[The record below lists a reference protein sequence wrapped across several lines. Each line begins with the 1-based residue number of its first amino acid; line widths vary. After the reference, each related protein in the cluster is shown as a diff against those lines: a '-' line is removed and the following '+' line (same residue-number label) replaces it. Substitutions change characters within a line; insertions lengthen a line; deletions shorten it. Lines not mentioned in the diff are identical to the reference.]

1 MKKMFTAALLAIAVG
16 WAWSGATFA
25 ADDYPTRPIRVLNQ
39 FGPGGGAD
47 LTGRPVLDKLGGV
60 LGTSVLMDFKPGAS
74 GLIAAAEFEK
84 SAPDGYT
91 LLIETQTLSNNTLLR
106 KVPYRP
112 AEWEPLSLFAI
123 IPLGMLAAQNVPAR
137 NLAELV
143 DHARKNQGKLTYGTL
158 GPGSISHLAAL
169 LFAKTTGTEWLQVPY
184 KGTTEVHQDLMGG
197 RLDIFFDGVSQAL
210 PLQRDGRLKIMG
222 LTTEERIPLAGNIPT
237 FKEQGINISTG
248 SWFGFVAPKG
258 TPRTVTSRLSRE
270 IAAYVTSGE
279 YQEKM
284 KVLGVIAIAT
294 TAQEYAEFRRND
306 LRKWEEVIKQHN
318 LRLE

>member
-1 MKKMFTAALLAIAVG
+1 MRRTLLAAAMGIG
-16 WAWSGATFA
+16 LAWCGLAPA

-47 LTGRPVLDKLGGV
+47 LTGRPVLDKLSAS

-84 SAPDGYT
+84 SAADGYT

-106 KVPYRP
+106 KVAYRP

-123 IPLGMLAAQNVPAR
+123 IPLGMLVAQNTPAR
-137 NLAELV
+137 NVAELV
-143 DHARKNQGKLTYGTL
+143 DYAKKNRGKVTYGTL

-169 LFAKTTGTEWLQVPY
+169 LFGKTTGIELTQVPY

-197 RLDIFFDGVSQAL
+197 RLDLFFDGVSQAL
-210 PLQRDGRLKIMG
+210 PLQRDGRLKILG
-222 LTTEERIPLAGNIPT
+222 LTTEERMPLAASLPT
-237 FKEQGINISTG
+237 FKEQGVNIATG

-258 TPRTVTSRLSRE
+258 TPRAITSRLSKE
-270 IAAYVTSGE
+270 IVAIVSSNE

-284 KVLGVIAIAT
+284 KVLGVVAIAT
-294 TAQEYAEFRRND
+294 TVQEYAEFRRND
-306 LRKWEEVIKQHN
+306 LKKWEEVIKQNN

>member
-1 MKKMFTAALLAIAVG
+1 MKKMFLAALLAIAIG
-16 WAWSGATFA
+16 STWGGATLA

-39 FGPGGGAD
+39 FGPGGGAY
-47 LTGRPVLDKLGGV
+47 LTGCPVLDKLGSV

-84 SAPDGYT
+84 SAADGYT
-91 LLIETQTLSNNTLLR
+91 LLIESQTLSNNTLLR
-106 KVPYRP
+106 KVAYRP

-137 NLAELV
+137 NMAELV
-143 DHARKNQGKLTYGTL
+143 DHAKKNRGKLTYGTL

-169 LFAKTTGTEWLQVPY
+169 LFSKTTGTEWLQVPY

-222 LTTEERIPLAGNIPT
+222 LTTEERIPLAGNVPT

-258 TPRTVTSRLSRE
+258 TPRNVTSRLSKE

-284 KVLGVIAIAT
+284 KNLGVIAIAT
-294 TAQEYAEFRRND
+294 TAQEYA
-306 LRKWEEVIKQHN
+306 
-318 LRLE
+318 